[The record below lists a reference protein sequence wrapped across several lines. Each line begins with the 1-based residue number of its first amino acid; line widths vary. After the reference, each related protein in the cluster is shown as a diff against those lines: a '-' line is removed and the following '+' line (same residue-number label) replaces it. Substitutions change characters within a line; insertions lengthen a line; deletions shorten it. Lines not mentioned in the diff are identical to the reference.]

1 MLKKVRKQNPG
12 SVPLS
17 RFVATVDGVFSGLWP
32 ILCPSLV
39 EFSSFWVIQQTKGKL
54 MRDLHFFIH
63 TVTMMIKA
71 PLTERIQILWDEDW
85 SLKKSAEMIQHRTAG
100 HFINN
105 LNFLRY
111 DWYNM
116 TRKLGSTLNWDWT
129 QPPKPTEV
137 SFKTGDTVWRRV
149 TVTLTRTV
157 TP

>member
-85 SLKKSAEMIQHRTAG
+85 SLKKSAEMMTTKNNRTFYKQPQLFEVWLVQYDQKTWLDTELG
-100 HFINN
+100 
-105 LNFLRY
+105 LN
-111 DWYNM
+111 
-116 TRKLGSTLNWDWT
+116 TAS
-129 QPPKPTEV
+129 
-137 SFKTGDTVWRRV
+137 KTDRSQF
-149 TVTLTRTV
+149 
-157 TP
+157 